1 MKIAVHTGLL
11 SSKMEPK
18 PDPLFSCTSGN
29 CEWDSFGTL
38 TVGVQYIDA
47 LESASLERF
56 RQADTATFCGGRC
69 ALGQYGIM
77 LQDMGRA
84 LTPVL

>member
-11 SSKMEPK
+11 SSKIIPK

-29 CEWDSFGTL
+29 CGWDSLATIE
-38 TVGVQYIDA
+38 VGVQYIDA

-56 RQADTATFCGGRC
+56 QQADPAAYCGGRC
-69 ALGQYGIM
+69 ALRRNGIM

-84 LTPVL
+84 LTSIL